1 MKTKVIIAFIAL
13 MMASSIASAQT
24 SLKGRVYYHPNI
36 MEQAMGP
43 EVDIDKKIAE
53 ARANAI
59 AKKEKEKGR
68 KLTKEEIAKLDKET
82 ANARKQAEVLKKALT
97 VAITV
102 EFTSATDVIMSQKTK
117 IDDDALKKM
126 GVGWFKRKALKAALA
141 LSPESQKEKYEVK
154 GNKVFFIDGKDRDTL
169 TLSNDGKTLSGELD
183 KDTKFTLKRT
193 T

>member
-13 MMASSIASAQT
+13 MMASAIASAQT

-169 TLSNDGKTLSGELD
+169 TFSNDGKTLSGELD

-193 T
+193 K

>member
-13 MMASSIASAQT
+13 MMASAIASAQT

-183 KDTKFTLKRT
+183 KDTKFMLKRT
-193 T
+193 K

>member
-82 ANARKQAEVLKKALT
+82 ANARKQAEGGKFCHRVPC
-97 VAITV
+97 
-102 EFTSATDVIMSQKTK
+102 
-117 IDDDALKKM
+117 
-126 GVGWFKRKALKAALA
+126 
-141 LSPESQKEKYEVK
+141 PENEESTLFHPLYQQGLPDEVHL
-154 GNKVFFIDGKDRDTL
+154 F
-169 TLSNDGKTLSGELD
+169 
-183 KDTKFTLKRT
+183 
-193 T
+193 

>member
-1 MKTKVIIAFIAL
+1 MKAIKNTYVKDRDKALLSLDEQQIRAFCKKYKVQISDNPVIFWAGVYK
-13 MMASSIASAQT
+13 SILSMN
-24 SLKGRVYYHPNI
+24 GC
-36 MEQAMGP
+36 P
-43 EVDIDKKIAE
+43 E
-53 ARANAI
+53 
-59 AKKEKEKGR
+59 
-68 KLTKEEIAKLDKET
+68 
-82 ANARKQAEVLKKALT
+82 NARKQAEVLKKALT

-193 T
+193 K

>member
-1 MKTKVIIAFIAL
+1 MKTKVIIVFIAL
-13 MMASSIASAQT
+13 MMASASASAQT

-193 T
+193 K

>member
-13 MMASSIASAQT
+13 MMASAIASAQT

-68 KLTKEEIAKLDKET
+68 KLTQKEIAELDK
-82 ANARKQAEVLKKALT
+82 AMADAKKQAQIAKKALT
-97 VAITV
+97 MALTI
-102 EFTSATDVIMSQKTK
+102 EFTSATDGVMKQKTK
-117 IDDDALKKM
+117 VDDDALKTM
-126 GVGWFKRKALKAALA
+126 GVGWLKRKAIKASLA
-141 LSPESQKEKYEVK
+141 LMPESHKVKY
-154 GNKVFFIDGKDRDTL
+154 
-169 TLSNDGKTLSGELD
+169 
-183 KDTKFTLKRT
+183 
-193 T
+193 

>member
-13 MMASSIASAQT
+13 MMASAIASAQT

-193 T
+193 K